1 MLATFSASVGISCR
15 LEWPSGRSVPFRS
28 VPLSLTPWQLLARWK
43 LKIDMALLVGC
54 PHPPIRPSA
63 HPPIGSSALQ
73 PRQFSSPHDFPPLI
87 LHAPPLLTESLAVIV
102 RRLCRVFK
110 TLPCTYSRS
119 SIWSIRSPKRAQI
132 VMTMP
137 HSGINCSASAH
148 FNVLECVWM

>member
-54 PHPPIRPSA
+54 PHPPI
-63 HPPIGSSALQ
+63 GSSAHRFVRSSAPSVFVA
-73 PRQFSSPHDFPPLI
+73 PRFPPLI